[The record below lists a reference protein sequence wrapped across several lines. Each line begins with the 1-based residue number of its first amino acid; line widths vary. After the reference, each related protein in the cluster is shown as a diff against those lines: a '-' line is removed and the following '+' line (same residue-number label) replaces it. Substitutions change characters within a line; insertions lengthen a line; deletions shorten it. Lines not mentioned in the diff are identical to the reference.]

1 MATTSEVDRLR
12 GARWWREIGWRH
24 IVGLL
29 VIVYAMFPIVF
40 VLSASLNS
48 TGSLVGSSRL
58 FSSLSTTNFAA
69 LNQTAFWSWFVNS
82 LWIGG
87 VTSLGAVLM
96 GASAAYA
103 FSRFRFRGRRAGLMT
118 LLIVQM
124 FPQLLTFVA
133 LFLLLTA
140 LGDLVPALGL
150 DSRLALVAVY
160 LGGALGMNTFLMYG
174 FFNSVPK
181 ELDEAARVDG
191 ATHVQIFFLIMLR
204 LVAPILAV
212 VGLLGFI
219 GTFSDYLL
227 AQVILTDQSK
237 WTVAVG
243 LFQFVSENNSAQ
255 WGLFSAGA
263 VITAVPVVVLFLFLQ
278 RYIVSGL
285 TQGAVKG

>member
-1 MATTSEVDRLR
+1 MAATREFDGLH
-12 GARWWREIGWRH
+12 GKRWWREIGWRH
-24 IVGLL
+24 VVGVL
-29 VIVYAMFPIVF
+29 VVAYAIFPIVF
-40 VLSASLNS
+40 VVSASVNA

-58 FSSLSTTNFAA
+58 FSSFSLANFAD
-69 LNQTAFWSWFVNS
+69 LNHTLFWQWLLNS

-96 GASAAYA
+96 GAAAAYA
-103 FSRFRFRGRRAGLMT
+103 FSRFRFAGRRGGLMS
-118 LLIVQM
+118 LLVVQM

-133 LFLLLTA
+133 LFLLLSA
-140 LGDLVPALGL
+140 LGDLVPVLGL

-174 FFNSVPK
+174 FFNSVPR

-191 ATHVQIFFLIMLR
+191 ASHLQIFVVIILR

-219 GTFSDYLL
+219 ATFSDYLL
-227 AQVILTDQSK
+227 AQIILTDQSK

-263 VITAVPVVVLFLFLQ
+263 VITAAPVVVLFLLLQ

-285 TQGAVKG
+285 TAGAVKG